1 MHRPKTITVAL
12 VERDGG
18 INSKISQLLEG
29 GEFHLGCTLNSAGD
43 ALRNV
48 DWNLVDILLCGS
60 LPPPTSGFE
69 LIRRARVSNP
79 SILPV
84 ILAEDLTWEV
94 LKESLHA
101 GVTGFL
107 LKRDLDE
114 IMVTSLRYLMK
125 GGAPVH
131 PFLASR
137 ILKEFVELTRPRS
150 EPVLS
155 HRELQILSYLTEG
168 ELYKQIAESLG
179 ISVHTVHNHAKRIY
193 AKLGVGGRSQAL
205 QFAQESGLGR
215 RLAKVRG
222 ERRAA

>member
-12 VERDGG
+12 VEQNRG
-18 INSKISQLLEG
+18 INRRIAQLLEG
-29 GEFHLGCTLNSAGD
+29 AEFQLGCSVNSAGE
-43 ALRNV
+43 ALRIV

-60 LPPPTSGFE
+60 LAAPHSGFE
-69 LIRRARVSNP
+69 LIRRARVCNP
-79 SILPV
+79 SLLPV
-84 ILAEDLTWEV
+84 ILAEDLNREM
-94 LKESLHA
+94 LMESLHA

-107 LKRDLDE
+107 LTRDLDE

-131 PFLASR
+131 PFVASTLLR
-137 ILKEFVELTRPRS
+137 EFVELTRARN

-155 HRELQILSYLTEG
+155 HRELQILAHLTDG
-168 ELYKQIAESLG
+168 GLYKQIAENLG

-193 AKLGVGGRSQAL
+193 AKLGVDGRSQAL
-205 QFAQESGLGR
+205 RLVEESGLGR
-215 RLAKVRG
+215 RLERLRG